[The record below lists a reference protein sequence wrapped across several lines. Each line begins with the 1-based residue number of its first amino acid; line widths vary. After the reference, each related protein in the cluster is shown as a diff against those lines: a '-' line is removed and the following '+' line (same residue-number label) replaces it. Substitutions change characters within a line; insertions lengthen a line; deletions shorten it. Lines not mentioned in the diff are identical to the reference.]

1 MSLMLNK
8 GGFFM
13 NIKLIVVDMDGTFL
27 NDDSQFNSETFQ
39 LLKENCADQDIRFV
53 FCTGKQCERVENI
66 VGDLATNT
74 FIVGDS
80 ATRIKYNGD
89 FIYNAEIENQ
99 KAKEIIDTI
108 REIDDTQTILAC
120 SETGAYVLDNISES
134 EKKHVHGSYQHV
146 NYIKDYND
154 IAEDLLKITVHDA
167 SGHCKETADRLKH
180 FEKDVYIVASDEA
193 WIDIADLGVNKG
205 TTINRIQNL
214 LQITPAETIAFGD
227 GYNDLDLFKAA
238 KYKVAMDNA
247 YPELKKEANLIA
259 INNNEDGVVQTLNL
273 LLGFK

>member
-1 MSLMLNK
+1 MD
-8 GGFFM
+8 
-13 NIKLIVVDMDGTFL
+13 IKLIVVDMDGTFL

-89 FIYNAEIENQ
+89 FIYNAEIENE

-120 SETGAYVLDNISES
+120 SKTGA
-134 EKKHVHGSYQHV
+134 
-146 NYIKDYND
+146 
-154 IAEDLLKITVHDA
+154 LLSCAVMCLGNRSTMC
-167 SGHCKETADRLKH
+167 SGGTAYA
-180 FEKDVYIVASDEA
+180 FKDVNEC
-193 WIDIADLGVNKG
+193 
-205 TTINRIQNL
+205 
-214 LQITPAETIAFGD
+214 LQS
-227 GYNDLDLFKAA
+227 
-238 KYKVAMDNA
+238 
-247 YPELKKEANLIA
+247 
-259 INNNEDGVVQTLNL
+259 
-273 LLGFK
+273 